1 VAAQDPP
8 ARSGFDLT
16 RWLNRLI
23 ARPDIQSLAARL
35 HFSRGVA
42 RRDGAEIFEIVQ
54 GFVRSQVL
62 GALIELRVLPWL
74 MERDAYPA
82 DLAQGA
88 GIAPERMEI
97 LLQAGAAMGLM
108 TRRGDGRFRLSR
120 KGAALMGVPGLEA
133 MIRHHH
139 VFYQDMADPV
149 ALLRGDGDTGLA
161 RFWPYV
167 FGTEG
172 DIPPED
178 AARYSDLMAQSQEL
192 VAQDTLRMIPLRGVS
207 RLMDVGGGS
216 GVFVSHVARRYPR
229 MELSVFDLPEVIPD
243 ARKRLE
249 SGALDRR
256 VICCAGSFREGPLPM
271 GADAISLIRVL
282 YDHDDDTVTD
292 LLAKTYAA
300 LPPGGRLI
308 ISEPMSGGAKPD
320 PICDVYFAFYTMAMG
335 TGRTRSAA
343 RIAEFC
349 EAVGFHGVRVA
360 NAPRS
365 YVTSALSCSKPL

>member
-35 HFSRGVA
+35 PFSRGIA

-74 MERDAYPA
+74 MERDAFPA

-108 TRRGDGRFRLSR
+108 KRRGDGRFRLSR

-167 FGTEG
+167 FGAEG

-192 VAQDTLRMIPLRGVS
+192 VAQDTLRMIPLRGVR

-216 GVFVSHVARRYPR
+216 GVFVSHVARRYPQ
-229 MELSVFDLPEVIPD
+229 MALSVFDLPEVIPD
-243 ARKRLE
+243 ARKRLG
-249 SGALDRR
+249 SGALDGR

-292 LLAKTYAA
+292 LLAKAYAA

-308 ISEPMSGGAKPD
+308 VSEPMSGGAKPD

-343 RIAEFC
+343 RIAELC
-349 EAVGFHGVRVA
+349 QAAGFHQVRA
-360 NAPRS
+360 ATSPRS

>member
-1 VAAQDPP
+1 MAAQDPP

-35 HFSRGVA
+35 PFSRGIA

-74 MERDAYPA
+74 MERDAFPA

-108 TRRGDGRFRLSR
+108 KRRGDGRFRLSR

-167 FGTEG
+167 FGAEG

-192 VAQDTLRMIPLRGVS
+192 VAQDTLRMIPLRGVH

-216 GVFVSHVARRYPR
+216 GVFVSHVARRYPQ
-229 MELSVFDLPEVIPD
+229 MALSVFDLPEVIPD
-243 ARKRLE
+243 ARKRLG
-249 SGALDRR
+249 SGALDGR

-292 LLAKTYAA
+292 LLAKAYAA

-308 ISEPMSGGAKPD
+308 VSEPMSGGAKPD

-343 RIAEFC
+343 RIAELC
-349 EAVGFHGVRVA
+349 QAAGFHQVRA
-360 NAPRS
+360 ATSPRS

>member
-1 VAAQDPP
+1 MAAQDPP
-8 ARSGFDLT
+8 ARGGFDLT

-35 HFSRGVA
+35 PFSRGLA

-74 MERDAYPA
+74 MDRDAYPA

-108 TRRGDGRFRLSR
+108 KRRSDGRFRLSR

-139 VFYQDMADPV
+139 VFYGDMADPV
-149 ALLRGDGDTGLA
+149 ALLRGEGETGLA

-167 FGTEG
+167 FGAKG
-172 DIPPED
+172 GIPPED

-192 VAQDTLRMIPLRGVS
+192 VAQDTLRMIPLRGVGT
-207 RLMDVGGGS
+207 LMDVGGGS

-229 MELSVFDLPEVIPD
+229 AALTVLDLPEVIPA
-243 ARKRLE
+243 ARRRL
-249 SGALDRR
+249 SSAGLDQR
-256 VICCAGSFREGPLPM
+256 VICCAGSFRDGALPM

-282 YDHDDDTVTD
+282 YDHDDATVAD
-292 LLAKTYAA
+292 LLAKVHAA

-308 ISEPMSGGAKPD
+308 ISEPMSGGARPD

-343 RIAEFC
+343 RITELC
-349 EAVGFHGVRVA
+349 EAAGFEAVRVA
-360 NAPRS
+360 KAPRP
-365 YVTSALSCSKPL
+365 YVTSALTCSKPV

>member
-1 VAAQDPP
+1 MAAQDPP

-35 HFSRGVA
+35 PFSRGFA

-74 MERDAYPA
+74 MERDAHPA

-120 KGAALMGVPGLEA
+120 KGAALLGVPGLEA

-139 VFYQDMADPV
+139 VFYKDMADPV
-149 ALLRGDGDTGLA
+149 ALLRGEGETGLA

-167 FGTEG
+167 FGAGG

-192 VAQDTLRMIPLRGVS
+192 VAQDTLRMIPLRGVG

-229 MELSVFDLPEVIPD
+229 IALTVFDLPEVIPD
-243 ARKRLE
+243 ARKRLG
-249 SGALDRR
+249 SGGLDGR
-256 VICCAGSFREGPLPM
+256 VICCAGSFRDGPLPA

-282 YDHDDDTVTD
+282 YDHDDATVAE
-292 LLAKTYAA
+292 LLAKAYAA

-308 ISEPMSGGAKPD
+308 VSEPMSGGARPD

-343 RIAEFC
+343 RIAELC
-349 EAVGFHGVRVA
+349 EAAGFTAVRIA
-360 NAPRS
+360 KASRP

>member
-1 VAAQDPP
+1 MAAQDPP
-8 ARSGFDLT
+8 ARGGFDLT

-35 HFSRGVA
+35 PFSRGLA

-74 MERDAYPA
+74 MDRDAYPA

-108 TRRGDGRFRLSR
+108 KRRSDGRFRLSR

-139 VFYQDMADPV
+139 VFYGDMADPV
-149 ALLRGDGDTGLA
+149 ALLRGEGETGLA

-167 FGTEG
+167 FGAKG
-172 DIPPED
+172 GIPPED

-192 VAQDTLRMIPLRGVS
+192 VAQDTLRMIPLRGVGT
-207 RLMDVGGGS
+207 LMDVGGGS

-229 MELSVFDLPEVIPD
+229 AALTVLDLPEVIPA
-243 ARKRLE
+243 ARRRL
-249 SGALDRR
+249 SSAGLDQR
-256 VICCAGSFREGPLPM
+256 VICCAGSFRDGALPM

-282 YDHDDDTVTD
+282 YDHDDATVAD
-292 LLAKTYAA
+292 LLAKVHAA

-308 ISEPMSGGAKPD
+308 ISEPMSGGARPD

-343 RIAEFC
+343 RIMELC
-349 EAVGFHGVRVA
+349 EAAGFEAVRVA
-360 NAPRS
+360 KAPRP
-365 YVTSALSCSKPL
+365 YVTSALTCSKPV

>member
-1 VAAQDPP
+1 MAAQDPP

-35 HFSRGVA
+35 PFSRGIA

-74 MERDAYPA
+74 MERDAFPA

-108 TRRGDGRFRLSR
+108 KRRGDGRFRLSR

-167 FGTEG
+167 FGAEG

-192 VAQDTLRMIPLRGVS
+192 VAQDTLRMIPLRGVR

-216 GVFVSHVARRYPR
+216 GVFVSHVARRYPQ
-229 MELSVFDLPEVIPD
+229 MALSVFDLPEVIPD
-243 ARKRLE
+243 ARKRLG
-249 SGALDRR
+249 SGALDGR

-292 LLAKTYAA
+292 LLAKAYAA

-308 ISEPMSGGAKPD
+308 VSEPMSGGAKPD

-343 RIAEFC
+343 RIAELC
-349 EAVGFHGVRVA
+349 QAAGFHQVRA
-360 NAPRS
+360 ATSPRS

>member
-1 VAAQDPP
+1 MAAQDPP
-8 ARSGFDLT
+8 ARGGFDLT

-35 HFSRGVA
+35 PFSRGLA

-74 MERDAYPA
+74 MDRDAYPA

-108 TRRGDGRFRLSR
+108 KRRADGRFRLSR

-139 VFYQDMADPV
+139 VFYGDMADPV
-149 ALLRGDGDTGLA
+149 ALLRGEGETGLA

-167 FGTEG
+167 FGAKG

-192 VAQDTLRMIPLRGVS
+192 VAQDTLRMIPLRGVGT
-207 RLMDVGGGS
+207 LMDVGGGS

-229 MELSVFDLPEVIPD
+229 AALTVFDLPQVIP
-243 ARKRLE
+243 AAKRRL
-249 SGALDRR
+249 SSAGLDQR
-256 VICCAGSFREGPLPM
+256 VICCAGSFRDGALPM

-282 YDHDDDTVTD
+282 YDHDDATVAD
-292 LLAKTYAA
+292 LLAKVHAA

-308 ISEPMSGGAKPD
+308 ISEPMSGGARPD

-343 RIAEFC
+343 RIAELC
-349 EAVGFHGVRVA
+349 EAAGFEAVCVA
-360 NAPRS
+360 KAPRP
-365 YVTSALSCSKPL
+365 YVTSALTCSKPM

>member
-1 VAAQDPP
+1 MAAQDPP

-23 ARPDIQSLAARL
+23 ARPDIQSLAARWP
-35 HFSRGVA
+35 FSRGIA

-74 MERDAYPA
+74 MERDAFPA

-108 TRRGDGRFRLSR
+108 KRRGDGRFRLSR

-167 FGTEG
+167 FGAEG

-192 VAQDTLRMIPLRGVS
+192 VAQDTLRMIPLRGVH

-216 GVFVSHVARRYPR
+216 GVFVSHVARRYPQ
-229 MELSVFDLPEVIPD
+229 MALSVFDLPEVIPD
-243 ARKRLE
+243 ARKRLG
-249 SGALDRR
+249 SGALDGR

-292 LLAKTYAA
+292 LLAKAYAA

-308 ISEPMSGGAKPD
+308 VSEPMSGGAKPD

-343 RIAEFC
+343 RIAELC
-349 EAVGFHGVRVA
+349 EAAGFHQVRA
-360 NAPRS
+360 ATSPRS

>member
-1 VAAQDPP
+1 MAAQDPP
-8 ARSGFDLT
+8 ARGSFDLS

-23 ARPDIQSLAARL
+23 ARPDIQNLAARL
-35 HFSRGVA
+35 PFSRGLA

-62 GALIELRVLPWL
+62 GALVELRVLPWL

-82 DLAQGA
+82 ELAQGA

-108 TRRGDGRFRLSR
+108 KRRGDGRFRLSR
-120 KGAALMGVPGLEA
+120 KGAALIGVPGLEA

-149 ALLRGDGDTGLA
+149 ALLRGEGETGLA
-161 RFWPYV
+161 QFWPYV
-167 FGTEG
+167 FGAKG

-178 AARYSDLMAQSQEL
+178 ALRYSDLMAQSQEL
-192 VAQDTLRMIPLRGVS
+192 VAQDTLRMISLRGVS

-229 MELSVFDLPEVIPD
+229 IALSVFDLPEVIPD
-243 ARKRLE
+243 ARKRLG
-249 SGALDRR
+249 SAGLDGR
-256 VICCAGSFREGPLPM
+256 VICCAGSFRDGPLQT
-271 GADAISLIRVL
+271 GADAMSLIRVL
-282 YDHDDDTVTD
+282 YDHDDATVAD
-292 LLAKTYAA
+292 LLAKVHAA

-308 ISEPMSGGAKPD
+308 ISEPMSGGARPD

-343 RIAEFC
+343 RIAELC
-349 EAVGFHGVRVA
+349 EAAGFEAVRVA
-360 NAPRS
+360 KAPRPF
-365 YVTSALSCSKPL
+365 VTSALSCSKPL